1 MTDEHTHRIES
12 REAWGDSIVRG
23 SVSQM
28 LEDCRR
34 AISEGREYE
43 GTING
48 SFIGRDDLNSIE
60 DAIEKAYIGVPSDV
74 AKVSEWRQSLNTLL
88 DGLIPDLRQKMVYS
102 ENRGRQISVRRLLD
116 GEAKFR
122 RGRRRVPV
130 ANRSVSIVIDVG
142 MLGGY
147 STDAGFMRTAAAV
160 AICDLLEQQDIR
172 VEIWGMSRAMG
183 SYDDNGRIG
192 CGRNYEGLWKVKASD
207 APLNLSTVVAA
218 TSAWFFRTIVFQ
230 HRHSHRKAN
239 YGMGSTVRGTD
250 EVARRLTGN
259 DKAVCFSVEMNN
271 DLERMKESCKTET
284 TRIVEILLKKGGE

>member
-34 AISEGREYE
+34 AISEGRRLDRVE
-43 GTING
+43 GG
-48 SFIGRDDLNSIE
+48 FIGRDDLSSIE
-60 DAIEKAYIGVPSDV
+60 DAIEKAYKGVPSDV

-122 RGRRRVPV
+122 RGRKRVPV

-147 STDAGFMRTAAAV
+147 SAEAGFMRTAAAV

-183 SYDDNGRIG
+183 SYNDNGRIG
-192 CGRNYEGLWKVKASD
+192 HGRNYEGLWKVKGSD
-207 APLNLSTVVAA
+207 SPLNLSTVVAG

-230 HRHSHRKAN
+230 HRHTHREPN
-239 YGMGSTVRGTD
+239 TGMGSTVRGTD

-259 DKAVCFSVEMNN
+259 DKAVCFSVQMNN
-271 DLERMKESCKTET
+271 DLERMKESCKAET
-284 TRIVEILLKKGGE
+284 TRIVEILLKRGGE